1 MQVCRATA
9 GARRGY
15 VSVAADARMC
25 RPLFERTVDDYFTA
39 NGIAHEAEPAYP
51 CDAQFNETGL
61 RAAWLLSNGRYV
73 EAAGMMGTAAY
84 AEKMGRKRELVSR
97 HGITLVILV
106 KDGLSRLREIFA

>member
-1 MQVCRATA
+1 
-9 GARRGY
+9 
-15 VSVAADARMC
+15 MC
-25 RPLFERTVDDYFTA
+25 RLLFERTVDDYFTA

-51 CDAQFNETGL
+51 CDGQFNETGL

-73 EAAGMMGTAAY
+73 EAAGMMSTAAY